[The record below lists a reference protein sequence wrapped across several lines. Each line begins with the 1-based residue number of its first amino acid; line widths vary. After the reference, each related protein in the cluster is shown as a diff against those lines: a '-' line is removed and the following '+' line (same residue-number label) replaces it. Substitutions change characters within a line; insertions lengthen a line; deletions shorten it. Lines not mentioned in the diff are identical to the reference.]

1 MAKNVQEEN
10 LVLVVR
16 EMLLV
21 HRAGSQ
27 RPKTKGKEEP
37 HLLGELRH
45 TSSFLNY
52 SSAPCLTE

>member
-10 LVLVVR
+10 LVLEGER
-16 EMLLV
+16 D
-21 HRAGSQ
+21 ASGPSGSK